1 MVLYPNKL
9 PESERVCSGICKFGE
24 ECQRHSEITPPQI
37 FLHKNEKHRLGGSSG
52 NGKLKELEHAN
63 KKLQDKVSKRSSVP
77 RWDSLKK

>member
-1 MVLYPNKL
+1 MIYCHNFTWNDLYF
-9 PESERVCSGICKFGE
+9 SDVRKFGE
-24 ECQRHSEITPPQI
+24 KCQRHSGITPPQI